1 MHRIFKVVAA
11 LAVVLL
17 LALAIMGTI
26 QLIAGTARVL
36 TSGEGDS
43 ERDPM
48 FADEVSQATRPPEL
62 TLEFGNVF
70 EDNSDQW
77 VLEEE
82 NPVTMTAEDLAR
94 EDVAQ

>member
-26 QLIAGTARVL
+26 QLITGTARVL
-36 TSGEGDS
+36 TGSNGDS
-43 ERDPM
+43 EKDPM
-48 FADEVSQATRPPEL
+48 FADEASYATRPPEL
-62 TLEFGNVF
+62 TLESGNVF
-70 EDNSDQW
+70 EDNSNQW
-77 VLEEE
+77 VIEEE

-94 EDVAQ
+94 EDAAD